1 MSNSAIN
8 VSNSS
13 PLSDSPQPLS
23 DLESVLSTDELNRRL
38 SRAPDYEVENRAL
51 VALAQSMA
59 DSPDTILQKLAEGA
73 LELCGAQSA
82 GISLLDADKA
92 RFYWPAIAGQWAA
105 YIGGGTPREYGPCG
119 TVLDRGSAL
128 LFSHPERYFTYLMPV
143 QPAIEEA
150 LLVPFYVHGQAVG
163 TIWVIAHDV
172 SRRFDAEDLR
182 VLTTLGKFTGAAY
195 QTQKSLESATAAQQE
210 LEEANSA
217 LRTVQKDLV
226 DFVEEAV
233 IAMHWVG
240 PDGTI
245 LWANPAELELLGYT
259 REEYVGHP
267 IAEFHADQERIDD
280 ILRRLEAGE
289 VLRDYEAR
297 LKCKD
302 GSLRTVLIS
311 SNILSEDGK
320 LVRTRCFTRDITAQ
334 KLAQERMLE
343 SETRLRELIRTLP
356 LAVYT
361 TDAEGR
367 ITMFNQAAVELG
379 GSTPQ
384 IGTDLWYAFWQFY
397 QPDGTPLPYD
407 QYPMAIA
414 LREGR
419 TVEGRELRAI
429 RPDGKQLLLIP
440 HPTALRDSAGKVIGA
455 VNVIVDV
462 TERQKGEQ
470 AIRRL
475 AAIVE
480 SSEDAI
486 VVKNLDGVITDWN
499 AGAERIFG
507 YTAAEVLGKPV
518 TILIP
523 PDRFDEEPT
532 IIARV
537 RSGQRIEHYET
548 VRRRKDGALL
558 DISLSVSPIYDQHG
572 QIVGASKIARDISS
586 QVLVR
591 SKVSESEK
599 RLRFMADSMPQKI
612 FTANASGQMD
622 YCNRQ
627 WTDYIGLPM
636 DELLTR
642 DWTDF
647 IHPAEIEETMRLW
660 ERSVETG
667 EDFEFVHR
675 FRRNDGFFRWHL
687 SRAHAMRDGSGKVLI
702 WIGSNTDIHEEKQTE
717 EELRR
722 LNDDLNQFAFAA
734 SHDIQEPLRM
744 ITSYSQLLLRR
755 AHGQLGEEASQYVEY
770 ITEGTTRM
778 RDLLADL
785 LSFTRLSGEAQQSS
799 EPVELNGVF
808 KMAIQN
814 LGTSI
819 EENHAN
825 ITCETLPIVHGR
837 QAHFVQLF
845 QNLIGNAIK
854 YRGEAPPRIH
864 ISCEKQHLEWRFAV
878 TDNGIGIDPQYY
890 GTIFSAFKRLHGRSI
905 SGTGIGLAICKRV
918 VERYGGRI
926 WVESKV
932 KQGTTFYF
940 TLPVAA
946 EEL

>member
-1 MSNSAIN
+1 MNVPISGPLPNS
-8 VSNSS
+8 
-13 PLSDSPQPLS
+13 QPLS
-23 DLESVLSTDELNRRL
+23 DLESVLSTDELNRRPA
-38 SRAPDYEVENRAL
+38 RPPEYQAENRAL
-51 VALAQSMA
+51 VALAQRMA
-59 DSPDTILQKLAEGA
+59 DSPLTILQKLAESA

-82 GISLLDADKA
+82 GISLLEADKA
-92 RFYWPAIAGQWAA
+92 RFYWPAIAGQWAG
-105 YIGGGTPREYGPCG
+105 YVGGGPPREYSPCG
-119 TVLDRGSAL
+119 TVLDRDSAL

-163 TIWVIAHDV
+163 TIWVIAHDM
-172 SRRFDAEDLR
+172 SRPFDREDLR
-182 VLTTLGKFTGAAY
+182 VLTSLGKFAGAAY
-195 QTQKSLESATAAQQE
+195 QTLTSLESVTAAQQE
-210 LEEANSA
+210 LEKTNSA
-217 LRTVQKDLV
+217 LRTVQNDLI
-226 DFVEEAV
+226 DFVENAV
-233 IAMHWVG
+233 IGMHWVG

-245 LWANPAELELLGYT
+245 LWVNRAELEMLGYT

-267 IAEFHADQERIDD
+267 IAEFHADQERIDE
-280 ILRRLEAGE
+280 ILLRLTAGE

-311 SNILSEDGK
+311 SNILVEDGK
-320 LVRTRCFTRDITAQ
+320 FVRTRCFTRDITAQ

-343 SETRLRELIRTLP
+343 SEMRLRELIKTLP

-379 GSTPQ
+379 GCTPE
-384 IGTDLWYAFWQFY
+384 IGADLWYAFWEFY
-397 QPDGTPLPYD
+397 QPDGTPLPHD

-419 TVEGRELRAI
+419 TVESRELRAI
-429 RPDGKQLLLIP
+429 RPDGKQLILIP
-440 HPTALRDSAGKVIGA
+440 YPTALRDSSGKVIGA
-455 VNVIVDV
+455 VNIIVDL

-486 VVKNLDGVITDWN
+486 IVKNLDGVITDWN

-507 YTAAEVLGKPV
+507 YTAAEALGQPV

-523 PDRFDEEPT
+523 PERFDEEPT
-532 IIARV
+532 IIGRV
-537 RSGQRIEHYET
+537 RSGERIEHYET
-548 VRRRKDGALL
+548 VRRRKDGTLL

-572 QIVGASKIARDISS
+572 RIVGASKIARDISS

-591 SKVSESEK
+591 SKVAESEK

-612 FTANASGQMD
+612 FTANAGGEMD
-622 YCNRQ
+622 YFNRQ
-627 WTDYIGLPM
+627 WTDFTGLPIR
-636 DELLTR
+636 ELQAR
-642 DWTDF
+642 DWTHF
-647 IHPAEIEETMRLW
+647 VHPADIQETLRFW
-660 ERSVETG
+660 RRSIETG
-667 EDFEFVHR
+667 EDFQFVHR
-675 FRRNDGFFRWHL
+675 FRRIDGAYRWHL
-687 SRAHAMRDGSGKVLI
+687 SRAHAMRDDSGKVQI

-722 LNDDLNQFAFAA
+722 LNDDLSQFAFAA

-770 ITEGTTRM
+770 ITDGTARM

-785 LSFTRLSGEAQQSS
+785 LSFTRLSADAQQST
-799 EPVELNGVF
+799 EPIALNEIF
-808 KMAIQN
+808 RMAIQN
-814 LGTSI
+814 LETSI
-819 EENHAN
+819 EENRA
-825 ITCETLPIVHGR
+825 IVTCETLPIVHGQ

-854 YRGEAPPRIH
+854 YRGESSPRIH
-864 ISCEKQHLEWRFAV
+864 ISCEKQDLEWRFAV
-878 TDNGIGIDPQYY
+878 ADNGIGIDPQYY
-890 GTIFSAFKRLHGRSI
+890 ETIFGAFKRLHGKSI
-905 SGTGIGLAICKRV
+905 PGTGIGLAICKRV

-926 WVESKV
+926 WVESQV
-932 KQGTTFYF
+932 NRGATFYF
-940 TLPVAA
+940 TLPVVPEAI
-946 EEL
+946 